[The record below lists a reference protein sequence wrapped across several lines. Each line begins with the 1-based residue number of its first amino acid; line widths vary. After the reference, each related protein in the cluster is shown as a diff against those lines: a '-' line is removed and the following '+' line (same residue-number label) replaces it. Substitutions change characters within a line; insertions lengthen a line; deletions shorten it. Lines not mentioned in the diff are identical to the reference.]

1 MDAWDRRG
9 QRRPQGATAVSPAAD
24 PSAQRRRPIMA
35 HFRPY
40 CCKVCNQWPG
50 SQPDIF
56 RSTGCSPRQ
65 VADPASP
72 LGDTIIA
79 YPPLQEC
86 NRSISSPSGASPPT
100 PPPPARTGRG
110 PGTTGVPGPRAA
122 ISRRSPPYGVRTHL
136 RAEPTEPRRSQA
148 STTRAAMPFSAALP
162 QARGS

>member
-35 HFRPY
+35 HFRPH

-50 SQPDIF
+50 SQLNIF
-56 RSTGCSPRQ
+56 RSTGRSPRQ
-65 VADPASP
+65 VADPTSP
-72 LGDTIIA
+72 PGDTIIA

-86 NRSISSPSGASPPT
+86 NRSISSPSGASPPP

-110 PGTTGVPGPRAA
+110 PGTTRVPGPRAA

>member
-56 RSTGCSPRQ
+56 RSTGRSPRQ

-72 LGDTIIA
+72 PGDTIIA
-79 YPPLQEC
+79 YPLCKNATDRSVRRREPLHRPHHPLREQDVAPAPQGC
-86 NRSISSPSGASPPT
+86 RGHAQRSVAAQP
-100 PPPPARTGRG
+100 RTG
-110 PGTTGVPGPRAA
+110 
-122 ISRRSPPYGVRTHL
+122 
-136 RAEPTEPRRSQA
+136 
-148 STTRAAMPFSAALP
+148 
-162 QARGS
+162 